1 MDNKFSKVVLALAA
15 LISFDAHSY
24 KIWAENDHD
33 FLKGKEGVGAYDS
46 VWRQTFL
53 TRGPYA
59 HSNQMF
65 RAPGDSV
72 LYLGKYR
79 ILMGMPANH
88 HLHYARLEELRPFI
102 HTGQYEILEKIMTPK
117 ERAFI
122 EKRHNSNAFFKNF
135 VTSDQKSTDD
145 NVYYVGQRKALRY
158 GQQNSTNSF
167 PNQSIQVESFNLL
180 DPYQRFI
187 APSGTLMSVGFVGK
201 QINTLYYG
209 DKDRGLEMQSYVTSL
224 ANGVEHLD
232 TYLKAFDKAL
242 DATRNKSRCDADIR
256 AEVDWRQSKFAE
268 FTHPAMAKLFAKADL
283 SSIHD
288 YNLNLAKYVK
298 DRTLIVRSQ
307 KAAKDLKQSLAKLD
321 VRYGSIRVAEGSD
334 GFGAKPFDDTYFAVE
349 RTKEELDIYKADL
362 LGYNKA
368 LDGFYE
374 YRYGLINDVRFVAD
388 VSKRHPVDGIFQD
401 IMRDRKVRD
410 CLVSL

>member
-1 MDNKFSKVVLALAA
+1 MDNKFSKVVLALTA
-15 LISFDAHSY
+15 LISFDAHSS

-33 FLKGKEGVGAYDS
+33 LLQGRETIKSHYGQWQRIFLS
-46 VWRQTFL
+46 
-53 TRGPYA
+53 RGTIKN
-59 HSNQMF
+59 SDQMY
-65 RAPGDSV
+65 RAPGDDV
-72 LYLGKYR
+72 LIARNYVALNKMIPNTSR
-79 ILMGMPANH
+79 ANINKKSSIANH
-88 HLHYARLEELRPFI
+88 IYSANFADLEYEIPPKEK
-102 HTGQYEILEKIMTPK
+102 EILERKLSK
-117 ERAFI
+117 
-122 EKRHNSNAFFKNF
+122 NSFFPNF
-135 VTSDQKSTDD
+135 AISDQKSANE
-145 NVYYVGQRKALRY
+145 NVSSRGRTVVKYKK
-158 GQQNSTNSF
+158 QNYENTSY
-167 PNQSIQVESFNLL
+167 NQSVIVETFDYF
-180 DPYQRFI
+180 DPYKRFI

-209 DKDRGLEMQSYVTSL
+209 DKDHGLAMQNYVTSL

-298 DRTLIVRSQ
+298 DRTLIVRSE

-321 VRYGSIRVAEGSD
+321 VRYGSIRVAEEGD